1 MESAKQNRI
10 QQLEKYLEKDPK
22 EAFSNYAL
30 ALELVDI
37 DDVKAEKLF
46 DYLLNEHPDYTATYY
61 HAAAF
66 QTELG
71 NVEKAQEIYE
81 NGLKVLKTTN
91 EAKALQEL
99 QNAYQN
105 FLFEEDF

>member
-1 MESAKQNRI
+1 MEAAKENRI
-10 QQLEKYLEKDPK
+10 QQLEKYLIKDPT
-22 EAFSNYAL
+22 EPFSNYAL
-30 ALELVDI
+30 ALEIVNI
-37 DDVKAEKLF
+37 DDVRAEKLF
-46 DYLLNEHPDYTATYY
+46 DYLIAEHPDYTATYF

-71 NVEKAQEIYE
+71 NIERAQEIYKKGIE
-81 NGLKVLKTTN
+81 VLKTTN

-105 FLFEEDF
+105 FLFEEDL